1 MSKKDGAIRDLIL
14 IKIDILS
21 GLSQSVFALTS

>member
-1 MSKKDGAIRDLIL
+1 MSKKDGAITDLIL

-21 GLSQSVFALTS
+21 WLSQSVFALTS